1 MVKNSKG
8 SSTPVIMLKSP
19 HYTGYTEAVNYI
31 IWLKYLCYSI
41 SYDLGTA
48 YNERTVLL
56 FNNEDI
62 DEKDERF
69 IELLKKTIHIYVLQT
84 EKNENLNDIIFDF
97 LFYSNPLD
105 KEYLLQPADCHTVLL
120 VMDDFPMEGEEYDFG
135 VIPLKYFDPDM
146 SLSANGIRM
155 ILQDCAV
162 MDEPLILRVGE
173 VPSDVYEQEPE
184 PEGSLYS

>member
-69 IELLKKTIHIYVLQT
+69 IELLKKTIHIYVLQA
-84 EKNENLNDIIFDF
+84 EKNENLNDNIFDF

-105 KEYLLQPADCHTVLL
+105 KEYHLHQRTV
-120 VMDDFPMEGEEYDFG
+120 
-135 VIPLKYFDPDM
+135 
-146 SLSANGIRM
+146 IRCC
-155 ILQDCAV
+155 L
-162 MDEPLILRVGE
+162 
-173 VPSDVYEQEPE
+173 
-184 PEGSLYS
+184 